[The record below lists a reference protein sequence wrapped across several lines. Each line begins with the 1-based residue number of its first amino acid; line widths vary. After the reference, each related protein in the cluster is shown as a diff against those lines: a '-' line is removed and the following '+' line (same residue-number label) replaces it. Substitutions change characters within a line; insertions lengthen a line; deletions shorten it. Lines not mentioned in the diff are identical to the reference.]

1 MKRYMAIL
9 IILLLLVLPV
19 ISCSSVSNLVPKAL
33 AAETQKTVQQ
43 VEADTDDVFA
53 EIQHNI
59 DLVTALKAKVS
70 DAKVQGQP
78 LSLDVVIK
86 DIRVVSKSYNK
97 LSGQH
102 DGIGQPLSL
111 DVVIKDIRVVS
122 KSYNKL
128 SGQHDSIRR
137 GLLRKIAN
145 IEDMQT
151 RVDTEIETLNQR
163 RADYSEQLRAVSDQN
178 PDIVRT
184 RQESLTQAIRY
195 VEAQVFLWTEFN
207 AIEADIIAEM
217 GNVQKSIDSFLSVID
232 SSAILF
238 REGLN
243 LLVLQRDI
251 NEAMSLFTRDLPRME
266 QLTRDMEKSWAN
278 LDYLI

>member
-1 MKRYMAIL
+1 MKRYMVTL
-9 IILLLLVLPV
+9 IALLLLVLPV
-19 ISCSSVSNLVPKAL
+19 ISCSSVSNLIPKAL

-43 VEADTDDVFA
+43 VAADTDDVFA
-53 EIQHNI
+53 DIQKNI
-59 DLVTALKAKVS
+59 DLVTALKV
-70 DAKVQGQP
+70 KVQDARIQGVS
-78 LSLDVVIK
+78 LSLDEVIK
-86 DIRVVSKSYNK
+86 DIRTVSKSYDK

-102 DGIGQPLSL
+102 DN
-111 DVVIKDIRVVS
+111 IRE
-122 KSYNKL
+122 
-128 SGQHDSIRR
+128 

-145 IEDMQT
+145 IEDMQE
-151 RVDTEIETLNQR
+151 RVETEIDTLKER
-163 RADYSEQLRAVSDQN
+163 RADYIEQLRMVSDPN

-184 RQESLTQAIRY
+184 RQKSLAQAIRY
-195 VEAQVFLWTEFN
+195 VEAQVILWSEFN

-251 NEAMSLFTRDLPRME
+251 NEALSLFTRDLPRME

-278 LDYLI
+278 LDYLIDTLTSISIEGK

>member
-1 MKRYMAIL
+1 MKRYMVIL
-9 IILLLLVLPV
+9 IALLLLVLPA

-70 DAKVQGQP
+70 DAKVQ
-78 LSLDVVIK
+78 
-86 DIRVVSKSYNK
+86 
-97 LSGQH
+97 
-102 DGIGQPLSL
+102 GQPLSL

-278 LDYLI
+278 LDYLINTLTSISVTGQSL

>member
-1 MKRYMAIL
+1 MKRYMVIL
-9 IILLLLVLPV
+9 IALLLLVIP
-19 ISCSSVSNLVPKAL
+19 ITSCSSVSDLLPRAL
-33 AAETQKTVQQ
+33 ASETQGIVAQ
-43 VEADTDDVFA
+43 VEVDTDGVFA
-53 EIQHNI
+53 EIQKNI
-59 DLVTALKAKVS
+59 DLVTALKAKVQ
-70 DAKVQGQP
+70 DARIQGVS
-78 LSLDVVIK
+78 LSLDEVIAA
-86 DIRVVSKSYNK
+86 IRTVSKSYDK

-102 DGIGQPLSL
+102 DN
-111 DVVIKDIRVVS
+111 IRE
-122 KSYNKL
+122 
-128 SGQHDSIRR
+128 

-145 IEDMQT
+145 IETMQQ
-151 RVDTEIETLNQR
+151 RVETEIDILTQR
-163 RADYSEQLRAVSDQN
+163 QVDYTEQLRAVSDPN

-195 VEAQVFLWTEFN
+195 VDAQITLWTAFN

-278 LDYLI
+278 LDYLIDTLTSISVKGIN